1 MTRKSPTLH
10 FGRGVV
16 MGQYDGAL
24 AALEFVDPAAD
35 LRGVID
41 LHFLFLLFINFK

>member
-1 MTRKSPTLH
+1 MRAVRSRLGSVQVET
-10 FGRGVV
+10 
-16 MGQYDGAL
+16 QDGDDQL
-24 AALEFVDPAAD
+24 RLDPAAD